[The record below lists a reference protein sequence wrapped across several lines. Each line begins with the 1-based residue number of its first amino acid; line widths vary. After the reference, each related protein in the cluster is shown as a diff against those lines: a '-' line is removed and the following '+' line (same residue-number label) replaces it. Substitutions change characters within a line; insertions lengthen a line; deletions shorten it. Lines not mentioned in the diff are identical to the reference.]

1 MRKVGIPNV
10 KIAVI
15 DGDLLVRDFV
25 TTVLMYCVNRDVLS
39 FDNGVAAWRYVQ
51 NDDGPDIIISEV
63 AVSGLNGFEFLAK
76 FKAKHPSKKCL
87 LMSANPEDEQI
98 AKESG
103 ADAFLAKP
111 VSVSDLFNVV
121 ESFVI

>member
-1 MRKVGIPNV
+1 MSNVGISNV

-15 DGDLLVRDFV
+15 EGDLLVRDFV

-39 FDNGVAAWRYVQ
+39 FDNGMAAWNYVQ
-51 NDDGPDIIISEV
+51 SIDSPDIIISDV

-76 FKAKHPSKKCL
+76 FKAKHPTKKCL
-87 LMSANPEDEQI
+87 LMSANPEDKKL
-98 AKESG
+98 ARDSG

-111 VSVSDLFNVV
+111 VNVNDLFRVV
-121 ESFVI
+121 ETFVV

>member
-1 MRKVGIPNV
+1 MSKVGIPNV

-39 FDNGVAAWRYVQ
+39 FDNGMAAWRYVEST
-51 NDDGPDIIISEV
+51 DSPDIIISEV
-63 AVSGLNGFEFLAK
+63 SVSGLNGFEFLAK
-76 FKAKHPSKKCL
+76 FKAKHPTKKCL
-87 LMSANPEDEQI
+87 LMSANPEDEKV
-98 AKESG
+98 ARDSG

-111 VSVSDLFNVV
+111 VNVNDLFKVV
-121 ESFVI
+121 EAFVT

>member
-1 MRKVGIPNV
+1 MSKVGISNV

-39 FDNGVAAWRYVQ
+39 FDNGMAAWNYVQ
-51 NDDGPDIIISEV
+51 SADGPDIIISDV

-76 FKAKHPSKKCL
+76 FKAKHPTKKCL
-87 LMSANPEDEQI
+87 LMSANPEDKKL
-98 AKESG
+98 ARDSG

-111 VSVSDLFNVV
+111 VSVNDLFKVV
-121 ESFVI
+121 ETFVV